1 MEGLSAKNLLTDF
14 LDTYKFTDKAVSKNN
29 ILSVKNLS
37 VNFAQHEVLKG
48 INLEVQEGEKISIV
62 GKNGVGKSTFAN
74 ALCHFVEASG
84 EILYRGQSIIADSIS
99 ERAKK
104 IGYIMQN
111 PNLMISQNIVSDEVA
126 AGLRLRH
133 VDEKMIQDKV
143 EEILKVCGL
152 YPFRNWP
159 ISSLSYGQK
168 KRVTIASI
176 LILEPEILILDEPTA
191 AQDLQSYREIMDF
204 LDELNRRL
212 HLTMIMITHDM
223 YLITEYSDRTLV
235 FADGKII
242 ADSSPYQILENE
254 DFVKMGNLS
263 QPSLYQLAR
272 QTDTNP
278 VLLTKAFIN
287 FQNQERLK
295 HE

>member
-1 MEGLSAKNLLTDF
+1 MA
-14 LDTYKFTDKAVSKNN
+14 
-29 ILSVKNLS
+29 
-37 VNFAQHEVLKG
+37 NFFFELW
-48 INLEVQEGEKISIV
+48 
-62 GKNGVGKSTFAN
+62 
-74 ALCHFVEASG
+74 
-84 EILYRGQSIIADSIS
+84 S
-99 ERAKK
+99 E
-104 IGYIMQN
+104 
-111 PNLMISQNIVSDEVA
+111 
-126 AGLRLRH
+126 
-133 VDEKMIQDKV
+133 
-143 EEILKVCGL
+143 
-152 YPFRNWP
+152 
-159 ISSLSYGQK
+159 

-176 LILEPEILILDEPTA
+176 LILEPEILVLDEPTA

-278 VLLTKAFIN
+278 VLLTKSFHQFSESGEIKA
-287 FQNQERLK
+287 
-295 HE
+295 